1 LALFYIVNCL
11 LFAFFYRTQGTEPE
25 PAAVAVADCVLVL
38 RQVFRFLFFF
48 VFFVSKPGR
57 ITREI
62 TLASTSTTR
71 GHCGCIFT
79 AIADCA
85 T

>member
-1 LALFYIVNCL
+1 MGDAQKAKYN
-11 LFAFFYRTQGTEPE
+11 
-25 PAAVAVADCVLVL
+25 
-38 RQVFRFLFFF
+38 
-48 VFFVSKPGR
+48 K

-62 TLASTSTTR
+62 TQAGISTTR
-71 GHCGCIFT
+71 GHCGCIFK

>member
-1 LALFYIVNCL
+1 MAAWLGHLSILSAIVVETMLLILA
-11 LFAFFYRTQGTEPE
+11 
-25 PAAVAVADCVLVL
+25 
-38 RQVFRFLFFF
+38 
-48 VFFVSKPGR
+48 

-62 TLASTSTTR
+62 TQAGISTTR
-71 GHCGCIFT
+71 GHFGCIFT